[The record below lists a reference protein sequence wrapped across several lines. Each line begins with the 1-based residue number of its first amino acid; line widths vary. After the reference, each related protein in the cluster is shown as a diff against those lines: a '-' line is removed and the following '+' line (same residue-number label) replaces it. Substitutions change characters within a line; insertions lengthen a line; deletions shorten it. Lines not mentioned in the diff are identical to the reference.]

1 MHYKVRNVTM
11 EISLTKGE
19 FAGSCI
25 CYIPGNHV
33 EFFDSWCGFKKSDNN
48 EDFTA
53 YETDSGFVSGNE
65 EEGFVTYDA
74 DILIIYLA
82 WLFEQDGEQI
92 IRVEYQN
99 PFWAIHD
106 AEHAQHDEAGCTIT
120 VDEHIELIRIRD
132 AFEMMKKAGYE
143 ASWEIIEEVTKA
155 YNERFDT
162 NVSFEEYF
170 EYEDFED
177 DDE

>member
-1 MHYKVRNVTM
+1 MD
-11 EISLTKGE
+11 IDLTDGD

-33 EFFDSWCGFKKSDNN
+33 EFFDSWCGFEKGNQEDNI
-48 EDFTA
+48 A
-53 YETDSGFVSGNE
+53 YETNSGLVSGNSKD
-65 EEGFVTYDA
+65 GFITEDA
-74 DILIIYLA
+74 DILIMYLA
-82 WLFEQDGEQI
+82 WLFEQDGEQV

-106 AEHAQHDEAGCTIT
+106 AEHATWDEQGCTIY
-120 VDEHIELIRIRD
+120 VDEHVELQRLRD
-132 AFEMMKKAGYE
+132 AFEIMKREGYNPD
-143 ASWEIIEEVTKA
+143 WEIIEEVTEA
-155 YNERFDT
+155 YNGRFGT